1 MAAVANSL
9 QNFYAEASNRRFDRL
24 CMFEVVTTA
33 SQCSASGTGSR
44 GAVDLRVMG
53 PPWLA
58 PAMHALHTALP
69 AAMGAR
75 AVDTVD
81 PTLPADAQDRQRAL
95 VDLALRIVASDAPP
109 PRVRLAAAMWYGT
122 GGVFALAAPAALRA
136 VCDQGPSGGGMGRAA
151 AFCIGCSARDE
162 LCVLWSACLQRE
174 THGDA
179 TALLT
184 TLCSMGQ
191 SPVGTLADVHAA
203 WPDCRAAAL
212 RMAPLL
218 EDGAEDGGGARRDG
232 ARRGGARRG
241 GTRRGGG
248 RRGRK

>member
-1 MAAVANSL
+1 MAAAANLL
-9 QNFYAEASNRRFDRL
+9 QNFYAESGNRRFDRL
-24 CMFEVVTTA
+24 CMFEVVTIA
-33 SQCSASGTGSR
+33 SQCESSLTGSR
-44 GAVDLRVMG
+44 GAADPRATA

-58 PAMHALHTALP
+58 PAIHALHTALP

-81 PTLPADAQDRQRAL
+81 PMLPADAQDRQRAL
-95 VDLALRIVASDAPP
+95 VDLALRIIASDAPP

-136 VCDQGPSGGGMGRAA
+136 VCDQGPSGSGMGRAA
-151 AFCIGCSARDE
+151 AFCVGCSARDE
-162 LCVLWSACLQRE
+162 LRALWSACLQRE

-179 TALLT
+179 SVLLA
-184 TLCSMGQ
+184 TLRSMSQ

-218 EDGAEDGGGARRDG
+218 EDGPMDGGGAK
-232 ARRGGARRG
+232 RGGARCGSG
-241 GTRRGGG
+241 GRRRGGG
-248 RRGRK
+248 MQGRK